1 MNCGD
6 DAGKHGTLFQ
16 EVFVCPKCHVLASRA
31 LARCEQELAHCMRIV
46 KEKIREKLATG
57 TFATNAE
64 EPASLRERILGA
76 VETVYHQPNAEQR
89 DGNDHTEVP
98 E

>member
-1 MNCGD
+1 MNCGVD
-6 DAGKHGTLFQ
+6 VGNAGALFQ
-16 EVFVCPKCHVLASRA
+16 EVFVCKQCHA
-31 LARCEQELAHCMRIV
+31 LALRAYQKCERELAACMRIV

-64 EPASLRERILGA
+64 DPSALQARILNA
-76 VETVYHQPNAEQR
+76 VESVYHHP
-89 DGNDHTEVP
+89 DGERSSRNDRTEVP